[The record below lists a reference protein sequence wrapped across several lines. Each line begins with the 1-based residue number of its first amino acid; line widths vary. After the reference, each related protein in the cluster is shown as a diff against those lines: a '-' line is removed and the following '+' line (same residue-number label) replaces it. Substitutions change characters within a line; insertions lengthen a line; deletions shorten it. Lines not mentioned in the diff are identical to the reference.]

1 MALVVIRRLGHT
13 GLSYTASM
21 WYELWDVA
29 SGNLITDF
37 DSEAEAVEAARAYIA
52 SDETRPAVDVSLI
65 VYDDENRPVRS
76 LEGDALAAWIGR
88 DYEARH
94 LA

>member
-1 MALVVIRRLGHT
+1 
-13 GLSYTASM
+13 M

-37 DSEAEAVEAARAYIA
+37 DSESEAVEATRAYLTA
-52 SDETRPAVDVSLI
+52 SDAGPVVDVSLI
-65 VYDDENRPVRS
+65 VYDDEDRVLQS
-76 LEGDALAAWIGR
+76 LEGDALHAWLSPDRG
-88 DYEARH
+88 ARH

>member
-1 MALVVIRRLGHT
+1 
-13 GLSYTASM
+13 M

-52 SDETRPAVDVSLI
+52 SNESGPAVDVSLI
-65 VYDDENRPVRS
+65 VYDDDDRPIHS
-76 LEGDALAAWIGR
+76 LEGESLVAWIGG
-88 DYEARH
+88 DSGARH

>member
-1 MALVVIRRLGHT
+1 
-13 GLSYTASM
+13 M

-37 DSEAEAVEAARAYIA
+37 DSEAEAVEAARAYIT
-52 SDETRPAVDVSLI
+52 SDESGPSVDVSLV
-65 VYDDENRPVRS
+65 VYDDDDRPVRS
-76 LEGDALAAWIGR
+76 LEGDALAAWLGHNS
-88 DYEARH
+88 DARH

>member
-1 MALVVIRRLGHT
+1 MF
-13 GLSYTASM
+13 M

-37 DSEAEAVEAARAYIA
+37 DSESEAVETARAYLQ
-52 SDETRPAVDVSLI
+52 SDEAGPAVDVSLI
-65 VYDDENRPVRS
+65 VYDDQDRPVRS
-76 LEGDALAAWIGR
+76 LEGDALAIWLGLSS
-88 DYEARH
+88 EARH

>member
-1 MALVVIRRLGHT
+1 
-13 GLSYTASM
+13 M

-37 DSEAEAVEAARAYIA
+37 DSESEAVDAARAYITP
-52 SDETRPAVDVSLI
+52 DDNGPAVDVSLI
-65 VYDDENRPVRS
+65 VYDDEDRPVRS
-76 LEGDALAAWIGR
+76 LEGEALARWLGLNS
-88 DYEARH
+88 EARH

>member
-1 MALVVIRRLGHT
+1 
-13 GLSYTASM
+13 M

-37 DSEAEAVEAARAYIA
+37 DSEVEAIETTLAYLTA
-52 SDETRPAVDVSLI
+52 DDSGPAVDVSLV
-65 VYDDENRPVRS
+65 VYDDESRPVHA
-76 LEGDALAAWIGR
+76 LEGPALAAWIER
-88 DYEARH
+88 ASQTRH

>member
-1 MALVVIRRLGHT
+1 
-13 GLSYTASM
+13 M

-37 DSEAEAVEAARAYIA
+37 ATEDESVEAARVYITA
-52 SDETRPAVDVSLI
+52 DETGPAVDVSLI
-65 VYDDENRPVRS
+65 VYDNNDQPIRS
-76 LEGDALAAWIGR
+76 LEGDALKAWLGLSR
-88 DYEARH
+88 EARH

>member
-1 MALVVIRRLGHT
+1 
-13 GLSYTASM
+13 M

-37 DSEAEAVEAARAYIA
+37 DTEGEAVEAARAYITA
-52 SDETRPAVDVSLI
+52 DTAGPAVDVSLI
-65 VYDDENRPVRS
+65 VYDDEDRPVRS
-76 LEGDALAAWIGR
+76 LEGDELAAWLR
-88 DYEARH
+88 LSSEARH

>member
-1 MALVVIRRLGHT
+1 MD
-13 GLSYTASM
+13 M

-37 DSEAEAVEAARAYIA
+37 DSESDAVEAARAYVTA
-52 SDETRPAVDVSLI
+52 DERGPSVDVSLV
-65 VYDDENRPVRS
+65 VYDDDDHAVRS
-76 LEGDALAAWIGR
+76 LEGAALATWLGVSS
-88 DYEARH
+88 EARH

>member
-1 MALVVIRRLGHT
+1 
-13 GLSYTASM
+13 M

-37 DSEAEAVEAARAYIA
+37 GSEAEAVEAARAYITV
-52 SDETRPAVDVSLI
+52 DDGGPAVDVSLI
-65 VYDDENRPVRS
+65 VYGDDDRPLRS
-76 LEGDALAAWIGR
+76 LEGAALTAWLGLNS
-88 DYEARH
+88 EARH

>member
-1 MALVVIRRLGHT
+1 
-13 GLSYTASM
+13 M

-37 DSEAEAVEAARAYIA
+37 DSEPEAVETARAYLQA
-52 SDETRPAVDVSLI
+52 DETGPAVDVSLI
-65 VYDDENRPVRS
+65 VYDDQDRPVRS
-76 LEGDALAAWIGR
+76 LEGDALATWLGLSS
-88 DYEARH
+88 EARH

>member
-1 MALVVIRRLGHT
+1 
-13 GLSYTASM
+13 M

-37 DSEAEAVEAARAYIA
+37 DSEAEAVETARAYIKA
-52 SDETRPAVDVSLI
+52 DETGPAVDVSLI
-65 VYDDENRPVRS
+65 VYDEQDRPVQS
-76 LEGDALAAWIGR
+76 LEGDALATWLGHTT
-88 DYEARH
+88 EARH

>member
-1 MALVVIRRLGHT
+1 
-13 GLSYTASM
+13 M

-37 DSEAEAVEAARAYIA
+37 DSEAEAVEAARAYLTA
-52 SDETRPAVDVSLI
+52 DDRGPSVDVSLI
-65 VYDDENRPVRS
+65 VYDDQDQPVQS
-76 LEGDALAAWIGR
+76 LEGDALTTWIRRAR
-88 DYEARH
+88 DTRH

>member
-1 MALVVIRRLGHT
+1 
-13 GLSYTASM
+13 M

-37 DSEAEAVEAARAYIA
+37 DSEAEAVKSARAYLTADA
-52 SDETRPAVDVSLI
+52 SGPAVDVSLVI
-65 VYDDENRPVRS
+65 YDDDDQPLQA
-76 LEGDALAAWIGR
+76 LEGAALAAWVKPDRGTR
-88 DYEARH
+88 Q